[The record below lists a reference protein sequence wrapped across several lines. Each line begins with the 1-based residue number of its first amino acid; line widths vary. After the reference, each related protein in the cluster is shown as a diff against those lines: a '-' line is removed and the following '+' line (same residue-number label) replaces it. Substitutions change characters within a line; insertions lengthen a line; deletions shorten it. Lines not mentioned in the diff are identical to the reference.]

1 MDDNAGGHLRSHI
14 VLMHWWNLSHL
25 GKVSTPNGPTLWL
38 VLMMTI
44 DRHQIKP
51 NSSIKHNTHACLMFM
66 VL

>member
-38 VLMMTI
+38 GVCVCVVVVVVG
-44 DRHQIKP
+44 
-51 NSSIKHNTHACLMFM
+51 SIISQ
-66 VL
+66 